1 MRSRNSYRPQNL
13 KPDGL
18 VQSRKQVAEQHFQQ
32 VRVTVQAML
41 RRGMKP
47 QDITV
52 PTVAKESQVSVATIY
67 RRADLFALI
76 QRANPAIQRRQAEQV
91 YQKTIQQLQDDLKKA
106 QADAEYYQKEA
117 QMAKLGERRPNQEAT
132 QLKKTILA
140 LQRHVAG
147 LEERLSRCTCGAGSN
162 PSLLKGS
169 IPLVRLLALC
179 YTDGSMISTPTRVEE
194 QTESLVDQHTPRPS

>member
-1 MRSRNSYRPQNL
+1 MRSTNSYRPQNL

-18 VQSRKQVAEQHFQQ
+18 VQSRKQVAEQHYQQ

-41 RRGMKP
+41 RRGMEP
-47 QDITV
+47 QKITV
-52 PTVAKESQVSVATIY
+52 PTVAKEAHVSIATIY
-67 RRADLFALI
+67 RRADLFMLI

-117 QMAKLGERRPNQEAT
+117 QMAKLGERRPNQEAM

-140 LQRHVAG
+140 LQRQVVG
-147 LEERLSRCTCGAGSN
+147 LEERLSRCTCDAG
-162 PSLLKGS
+162 
-169 IPLVRLLALC
+169 
-179 YTDGSMISTPTRVEE
+179 PTSREKM
-194 QTESLVDQHTPRPS
+194 